1 MNPENMSAD
10 QWTEQQH
17 AEAVEAL
24 QHAETYVLV
33 VLTENGIKVLDG
45 SPGNAGTS
53 QHEQLC
59 VYSMLEGFAKTH
71 RKLIQKEMSEV
82 SNEN

>member
-24 QHAETYVLV
+24 QHAGTYVLAV
-33 VLTENGIKVLDG
+33 VTEQGIKILDG
-45 SPGNAGTS
+45 SPGEAGTCS
-53 QHEQLC
+53 HSQLC
-59 VYSMLEGFAKTH
+59 LYSMLEGWAKTH
-71 RKLIQKEMSEV
+71 RKLIEKQMMEV